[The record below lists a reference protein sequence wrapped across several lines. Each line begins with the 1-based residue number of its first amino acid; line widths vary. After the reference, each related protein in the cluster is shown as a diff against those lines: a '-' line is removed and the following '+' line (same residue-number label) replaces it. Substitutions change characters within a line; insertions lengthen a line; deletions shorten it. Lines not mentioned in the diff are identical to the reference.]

1 MTKNRSQHAPTAGPR
16 SFFLAMIGA
25 LLLFLA
31 LAIPAARASDPPA
44 AAPISSVPPLLRHNF
59 SIFRTAPEVLPPM
72 IAEAVA
78 KLYVGDGNPLAGQ
91 GFSSALA
98 QEVTLPGVHA
108 PLWLVPGRKQ
118 VTLYD
123 QPTSR
128 GVGSTTATIPKVV
141 KRGIGLLDFG
151 QKGKW
156 QVKGIVPD
164 GITGVRLSKTAVAP
178 VVDNA
183 FVRSV
188 KKANYW
194 QSQEWVFIRA
204 KGPIAGQS

>member
-1 MTKNRSQHAPTAGPR
+1 MTKNRPQHAPTVGPR
-16 SFFLAMIGA
+16 SFLSAMIGA
-25 LLLFLA
+25 LLLCVA
-31 LAIPAARASDPPA
+31 LSQFRPLVHPSPRPQE
-44 AAPISSVPPLLRHNF
+44 PISSVPQPLLKNF
-59 SIFRTAPEVLPPM
+59 SIFRSPSEVVPPE
-72 IAEAVA
+72 IAEGVA
-78 KLYVGDGNPLAGQ
+78 KLGGTPLAGQ
-91 GFSSALA
+91 GFSTALG

-108 PLWLVPGRKQ
+108 PLWVIPGRDQ
-118 VTLYD
+118 VMLFD

-141 KRGIGLLDFG
+141 KRGIGVFDVM
-151 QKGKW
+151 QKSKW

-188 KKANYW
+188 KKANFW
-194 QSQEWVFIRA
+194 EAQEWIFIRA